1 MTRVSIGPNPSRDS
15 KSCIGDVDAL
25 IASLTL
31 EEKVELL
38 AGQGTFRTTG
48 LPHRGIPQLITSD
61 GPHGL
66 RGYRSFERVSL
77 TGIVR
82 HEMRN

>member
-1 MTRVSIGPNPSRDS
+1 MTRVSIGPSSSRDS

-25 IASLTL
+25 IASLSL

-48 LPHRGIPQLITSD
+48 MPDKGIPQLIVR
-61 GPHGL
+61 GPSRRANPWKIG
-66 RGYRSFERVSL
+66 SF
-77 TGIVR
+77 
-82 HEMRN
+82 